1 MRISNINPIFFIA
14 LVQQNIIFTNASASR
29 DTGVHDDDIA
39 EVASLDP
46 RYRLRLTT
54 TSSLSSLSSN
64 TSSAQQE
71 STILFDTK
79 DTLNSTSCNNNDF
92 CDSSEDTIS
101 CPSDCSNIQLSTLS
115 NSSSPPNKN
124 NLELS
129 SGIIFSIK
137 SKSRNLVITSLGIH
151 VSEDIS
157 TSSKTNQTT
166 IVEVYTKL
174 GSYKGY
180 EILNQNNDW
189 EFNNDWELIYN
200 ESISELHA
208 LDNNT
213 GVSSL
218 DGLHIPIAK
227 DTLQSLYIY
236 TSHPVLYSNKAS
248 SIGGSEGSLYRNDS
262 MLEIYEGIDLDTLSP
277 GRAFS
282 GTIK

>member
-1 MRISNINPIFFIA
+1 MHISNINHILFFIA
-14 LVQQNIIFTNASASR
+14 VVQQNIITNASASR

-54 TSSLSSLSSN
+54 TSSSSSSN
-64 TSSAQQE
+64 TSSSMQQE
-71 STILFDTK
+71 STILIDTK
-79 DTLNSTSCNNNDF
+79 DTSSAYDILCNTND
-92 CDSSEDTIS
+92 I
-101 CPSDCSNIQLSTLS
+101 DCNNIQLSTLS
-115 NSSSPPNKN
+115 NSTSANN

-137 SKSRNLVITSLGIH
+137 SKSRNLIITSLDIT

-157 TSSKTNQTT
+157 TSRNTNQTT
-166 IVEVYTKL
+166 ILEVYTKL

-180 EILNQNNDW
+180 EVLNQNTDW
-189 EFNNDWELIYN
+189 EFNNDWELVYN
-200 ESISELHA
+200 HDSISELRA
-208 LDNNT
+208 LDNDT

-227 DTLQSLYIY
+227 DTLQSFYIY
-236 TSHPVLYSNKAS
+236 TSNPVLYSNEAS
-248 SIGGSEGSLYRNDS
+248 SIGGSEDRLYLNDS
-262 MLEIYEGIDLDTLSP
+262 MLEIYEGIDLDTLSS

>member
-1 MRISNINPIFFIA
+1 MHISNINHILFFIA
-14 LVQQNIIFTNASASR
+14 VVQQNIIFTNASASR
-29 DTGVHDDDIA
+29 DTGVHDDDIV

-54 TSSLSSLSSN
+54 TSSLSSLTSN

-71 STILFDTK
+71 STILIDSK
-79 DTLNSTSCNNNDF
+79 DTSNLCNNNDI
-92 CDSSEDTIS
+92 CNASEDISS

-137 SKSRNLVITSLGIH
+137 SKSRNLVITSLDIH
-151 VSEDIS
+151 TTSEVKS
-157 TSSKTNQTT
+157 NTNQTT

-180 EILNQNNDW
+180 EILNQNTDW
-189 EFNNDWELIYN
+189 EFNNDWELVCN

-208 LDNNT
+208 LHNDT

-218 DGLHIPIAK
+218 DKLHIPIAK
-227 DTLQSLYIY
+227 DTLQSFYIY

-248 SIGGSEGSLYRNDS
+248 STDNVEGSLYRNDS
-262 MLEIYEGIDLDTLSP
+262 MLEIYEGIDLDTFDS
-277 GRAFS
+277 RSYS

>member
-1 MRISNINPIFFIA
+1 MNYILFFVV

-54 TSSLSSLSSN
+54 TSSSSSSN
-64 TSSAQQE
+64 VSSSMQQD
-71 STILFDTK
+71 STILIDAK
-79 DTLNSTSCNNNDF
+79 DTSNSALSLNYNNNDI
-92 CDSSEDTIS
+92 CNT
-101 CPSDCSNIQLSTLS
+101 SDCNNMQFSTLS
-115 NSSSPPNKN
+115 NSTSANN

-166 IVEVYTKL
+166 IVEVYIKL

-180 EILNQNNDW
+180 EILNQNTDW
-189 EFNNDWELIYN
+189 EFNNDWELVCN

-208 LDNNT
+208 LDNDI
-213 GVSSL
+213 GVSSSSL
-218 DGLHIPIAK
+218 DKLHIPIAK
-227 DTLQSLYIY
+227 DTLQSFYIY
-236 TSHPVLYSNKAS
+236 TSNPVLYSNKAS
-248 SIGGSEGSLYRNDS
+248 SIGASEGSLYRNDS
-262 MLEIYEGIDLDTLSP
+262 MLEIHEGIGLDTLSS